1 MRRWPEI
8 YDKWVQLID
17 LILANGKVAD
27 LITILEPLIKVP
39 GYWDWNWFRQKIFD
53 LHRIYPMLNFENEL
67 NDFMQRRLIK
77 DNLWFRQRLF
87 HLL

>member
-17 LILANGKVAD
+17 LILAKGKVAD

-39 GYWDWNWFRQKIFD
+39 QYWDWNWFRQKLFD
-53 LHRIYPMLNFENEL
+53 LHPSFTYQYF
-67 NDFMQRRLIK
+67 DWS
-77 DNLWFRQRLF
+77 WFRQLLF
-87 HLL
+87 DLP

>member
-17 LILANGKVAD
+17 LILADGKVAD

-39 GYWDWNWFRQKIFD
+39 RYWDWNWFRQKLFD
-53 LHRIYPMLNFENEL
+53 LHKTTGLLVPFYYFQWNC
-67 NDFMQRRLIK
+67 
-77 DNLWFRQRLF
+77 FRQ
-87 HLL
+87 